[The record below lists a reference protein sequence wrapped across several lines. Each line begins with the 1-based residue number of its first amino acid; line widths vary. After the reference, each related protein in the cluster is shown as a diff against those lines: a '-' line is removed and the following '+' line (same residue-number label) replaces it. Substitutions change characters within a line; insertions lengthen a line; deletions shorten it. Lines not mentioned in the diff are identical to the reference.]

1 MLTLTFLGVG
11 SAFAKRNFHSNAL
24 VEAWSNSPD
33 RQDTP
38 DDNLLIDFGGTGPL
52 ALNQLKNMDGF
63 SYLNRDGAI
72 FYPAIKRIFIT
83 HQHSDHIGGLEE
95 LGTINAYVY
104 KDPVTGG
111 GFKPELLIHPNL
123 LDRLWSQSLCGAMGS
138 RDGLVATLENFFNVQ
153 PVFTPGEGQPDRFTL
168 LDRYRFT
175 LFPTDHV
182 KVQEKYDFPS
192 FGLFVTD
199 ESSGKSVF
207 YSGDTRHEDAAYT
220 EMMNQAKT
228 IFHEVQ
234 LEDQPQPV
242 HALLS
247 QLLTLPES
255 IRQKTYLYHY
265 GDRWD
270 DGVYDHIAEQFAGF
284 ARPHQRYVLFE

>member
-33 RQDTP
+33 RQDAP
-38 DDNLLIDFGGTGPL
+38 DDTLLIDFGGTGPL
-52 ALNQLKNMDGF
+52 ALHQLKNMEGF

-72 FYPAIKRIFIT
+72 YYPAIKRIFIT

-95 LGTINAYVY
+95 LGTISAYIY
-104 KDPVTGG
+104 KDPDTGA
-111 GFKPELLIHPNL
+111 GFRPELLIHPKL
-123 LDRLWSQSLCGAMGS
+123 LERLWPQSLCGAMGS
-138 RDGLVATLENFFNVQ
+138 REGHLASIENFFNVQ

-168 LDRYRFT
+168 LDRYSFT

-182 KVQEKYDFPS
+182 KVKEKYDFPS

-199 ESSGKSVF
+199 QQNGDSVF
-207 YSGDTRHEDAAYT
+207 YSGDTRYETEVYT
-220 EMMNQAKT
+220 EMLNKSKT
-228 IFHEVQ
+228 IFYEVQ
-234 LEDQPQPV
+234 LEDQPLPV

-255 IRQKTYLYHY
+255 IRSKTWLYHY

-270 DGVYDHIAEQFAGF
+270 DEMYDTIAQQFAGF